1 VIAENQ
7 RLHGFGDAFELNE
20 SRRTSFG
27 FGLKELDSTGDDSR
41 VVFEDIHDVVFGDPV
56 GGVEEVQNLCRRRD
70 SVFRGGLRVSEA
82 IVSVAH
88 EVLEGGGRV
97 DEVEGLL
104 HVVEEGLLRVTQ
116 LHLMAKECHVI
127 QCTDAALDRH
137 RVSHLNHSTALFA
150 LQELD
155 PNHITEETE
164 QIEHS
169 VAIHLFVV

>member
-1 VIAENQ
+1 MSQ
-7 RLHGFGDAFELNE
+7 WFGVSDCVTL
-20 SRRTSFG
+20 T

-88 EVLEGGGRV
+88 EVLERGGRV

-127 QCTDAALDRH
+127 QCTDTALDRH

-150 LQELD
+150 LQEFHLKLWIILSENHGFLD
-155 PNHITEETE
+155 SIWMTTDSNNISE
-164 QIEHS
+164 
-169 VAIHLFVV
+169 